1 MISDGIENCLQYV
14 ENFNPEKSKNPF
26 AYFTQIIYYLFLRRI
41 AKEKKQTHIKNKMIE
56 NQSYESWVKM
66 EGDDSSYSVLGF
78 DPMIMLPE
86 DDVYKPKKKVNQKKS
101 GLEKFMEDITG
112 RPLGLVL
119 LLIHISEQEMI
130 IKTSMTISINF
141 MRMFSFL
148 H

>member
-1 MISDGIENCLQYV
+1 MHFYEELQ
-14 ENFNPEKSKNPF
+14 
-26 AYFTQIIYYLFLRRI
+26 
-41 AKEKKQTHIKNKMIE
+41 KEKKQTHIKNKMIE